1 MAFLVGD
8 IEAAVVIDAHA
19 VRGAETIGDDLGP
32 AAVFFHAQ
40 QRAVLRHERRLGMAG
55 RLGVVEV
62 PGRIG
67 LQAHGELMEMLGD
80 LVVAVEALVEIGFA
94 VAVEVAEDH

>member
-1 MAFLVGD
+1 
-8 IEAAVVIDAHA
+8 
-19 VRGAETIGDDLGP
+19 
-32 AAVFFHAQ
+32 
-40 QRAVLRHERRLGMAG
+40 MAG

-80 LVVAVEALVEIGFA
+80 LVVAVEALVEIGFT
-94 VAVEVAEDH
+94 VAIEVTEDH